1 MIDTQQVEKRE
12 RQLAEAIKKSDVSL
26 LEEMLHDDLL
36 FMAPDGQIVT
46 KAADL
51 ASHRAG
57 SMEVQ
62 GLAVTIERINIIGDT
77 AVVTVVYET
86 KGRMLGRAIE
96 GRFRYIRIW
105 KMLDGELRVI
115 GGGCLSLA

>member
-1 MIDTQQVEKRE
+1 M
-12 RQLAEAIKKSDVSL
+12 AEAIKKSDVSL